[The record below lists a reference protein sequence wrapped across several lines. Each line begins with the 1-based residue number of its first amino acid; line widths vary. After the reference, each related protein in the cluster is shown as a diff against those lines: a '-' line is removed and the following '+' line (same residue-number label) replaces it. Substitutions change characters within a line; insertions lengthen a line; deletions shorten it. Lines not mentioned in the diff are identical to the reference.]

1 MCSNQHTDTDK
12 LGQPSNWKCK
22 NRNKLGN
29 QKSRFPLEKKNAI
42 NAGTKMAVDPKTYIY
57 IILFSFSFFQQT
69 SALKLWNR
77 YSFDWEIFLLLIF
90 VSHALHAFTLQHF
103 FLCEGWINLFF
114 CNICKSRFLQRDCR
128 WKEYLP
134 SIKSS
139 TLKSDKISVKQDLLF
154 PLIWSTRPRALLLS
168 SSSSI

>member
-1 MCSNQHTDTDK
+1 MYCSALFMCSNQHTDTDK

-114 CNICKSRFLQRDCR
+114 AIYVNLVSCKGIVDEKNIYLRLNPAHSNRTKSVSNRTFYFL
-128 WKEYLP
+128 
-134 SIKSS
+134 
-139 TLKSDKISVKQDLLF
+139 
-154 PLIWSTRPRALLLS
+154 
-168 SSSSI
+168 